1 MNENYRIRF
10 NKGISD
16 EHIEQRLLLA
26 ALNTENVFGE
36 AVMRLDAS
44 FRFDRKSKVCLIDRG
59 TEVGRHI
66 RLFIAYISKS
76 SEMTV
81 TRSNT
86 RLILSYSCGD
96 KLMQERNQNQ
106 AERFL
111 DYFSRLKDENLND
124 AFRF

>member
-66 RLFIAYISKS
+66 ARLFIAYISKEFGDDCYS
-76 SEMTV
+76 VERTQADSVDTV
-81 TRSNT
+81 AGIN
-86 RLILSYSCGD
+86 
-96 KLMQERNQNQ
+96 
-106 AERFL
+106 
-111 DYFSRLKDENLND
+111 
-124 AFRF
+124 